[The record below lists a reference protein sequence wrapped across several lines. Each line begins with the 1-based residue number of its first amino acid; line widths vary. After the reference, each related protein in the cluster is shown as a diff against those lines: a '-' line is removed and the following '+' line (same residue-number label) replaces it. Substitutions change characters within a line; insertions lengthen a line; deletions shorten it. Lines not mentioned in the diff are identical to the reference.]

1 MSLSLIKYTQENK
14 HRMDSDNTCHYY
26 FLTNKKFAEHLNDIC
41 FARFTQSWEDSRILN
56 KPTKFIKGRM
66 FVNQI
71 DGKFVKKENRKLV
84 KQHIEWVVKH
94 SAFSNAF
101 LNRNGNWWNE
111 GLALNPKCTHKFLF
125 TAMTMVRIAY
135 EYDEFN
141 YVKIVNWLVT
151 LGFKKQEACYVA
163 AYLYWGKDFD
173 VEKPCQIYHYAS
185 GHGIADLNASPKNLV
200 NAATILSEGKPAKE
214 EFKSFYGVFVKLADR
229 RTCVENILL
238 KDGKEVGGGWDSK
251 YVITKEQLLLNLN
264 SLKEAM
270 YE

>member
-1 MSLSLIKYTQENK
+1 MTLSLIKYTQENK
-14 HRMDSDNTCHYY
+14 HKMSSDSTCHYY
-26 FLTNKKFAEHLNDIC
+26 FLTNKGFAEHLNDIC
-41 FARFTQSWEDSRILN
+41 FARFVQNCHYSDK

-71 DGKFVKKENRKLV
+71 DGKFVKKKNRKLV
-84 KQHIEWVVKH
+84 KQHIEWVVRY

-111 GLALNPKCTHKFLF
+111 GLALNPECTHKFLF

-135 EYDEFN
+135 EYDKFN
-141 YVKIVNWLVT
+141 YVNIVNWLVT

-163 AYLYWGKDFD
+163 AYLYWEKDFD
-173 VEKPCQIYHYAS
+173 VEKPCQIYHYAK
-185 GHGIADLNASPKNLV
+185 GHGIADLSASPKNLV
-200 NAATILSEGKPAKE
+200 NAATILSEGPPAKE
-214 EFKSFYGVFVKLADR
+214 EFKSFYGVFEKLEDKKN
-229 RTCVENILL
+229 CVENILRNG
-238 KDGKEVGGGWDSK
+238 GKEVGGGWDSK